1 MVTWRRGWFEGWL
14 VSIGHC
20 GDLVESSVAFPWH
33 TVTVDHTLQCP
44 PIIKVPRVAQA
55 QVLVFCC
62 TLRFMANWW
71 LGHTAWLVTL
81 PGPN

>member
-14 VSIGHC
+14 VSFGYC
-20 GDLVESSVAFPWH
+20 GDLVESSVAFLWH
-33 TVTVDHTLQCP
+33 TVTVDHTLQCSL
-44 PIIKVPRVAQA
+44 ISKVPRVAQA

-71 LGHTAWLVTL
+71 LARLAALCH
-81 PGPN
+81 